1 MKQVALC
8 LSSALLGGVIAAV
21 AVQSWSNA
29 PQAAAADRENA
40 PAKAAAPA
48 DVQLAQAPGFG
59 QPAFP
64 ARQLPPGF
72 APEAAAP
79 PPVRDPRPRP
89 EDEGLTIEE
98 RLAVNVYETVNKSVV
113 NINTKLVKANAFFL
127 FDASGEGA
135 GSGSVLDKAGHI
147 LTNYHVVEGARE
159 VQVTT
164 HDGKTHDAHFVGA
177 DPVNDVAVIKIDVPP
192 DELVPVVL
200 GDSARMRVGMRVF
213 AIGNPFGLE
222 RTLTTGIVSSL
233 NRSLRIRE
241 NRTIKSIIQID
252 AAINPGSSGGP
263 LLDNRGTLVGM
274 NTAIASSTGQ
284 NSGVGFAIPSNLIA
298 RIVGELIQHGKVIR
312 PEIGIRHV
320 YPTSKGL
327 LIASL
332 TPGGPAEAAGMRGPV
347 VVKRRRG
354 AFTYESLDRSA
365 ADLIVAVDNVPIK
378 SADDFLGQIEA
389 KVPGDEVVVTVL
401 REGKQQSFTIRLGQA
416 E

>member
-1 MKQVALC
+1 MKQLALS
-8 LSSALLGGVIAAV
+8 LTSALLGGIVAAV
-21 AVQSWSNA
+21 AVHAWSNA
-29 PQAAAADRENA
+29 PQAS
-40 PAKAAAPA
+40 
-48 DVQLAQAPGFG
+48 AQGPNFG
-59 QPAFP
+59 QPAYTP
-64 ARQLPPGF
+64 QQAVPGF
-72 APEAAAP
+72 SPEAA
-79 PPVRDPRPRP
+79 PPVRPRP
-89 EDEGLTIEE
+89 EDDGMTFEE
-98 RLAVNVYETVNKSVV
+98 RIAVAVYENVNKSVV

-127 FDASGEGA
+127 FDGSSEGA

-147 LTNYHVVEGARE
+147 LTNYHVVEGASQ

-192 DELVPVVL
+192 EELFPVSV
-200 GDSARMRVGMRVF
+200 GDSGRMKVGMRVF

-233 NRSLRIRE
+233 NRSLKIRE

-263 LLDNRGTLVGM
+263 LLDSRGQLIGM

-284 NSGVGFAIPSNLIA
+284 NSGVGFAIPSNLID
-298 RIVGELIQHGKVIR
+298 RIVGELIRHGKVIR

-347 VVKRRRG
+347 VTRKRRG

-365 ADLIVAVDNVPIK
+365 ADLIVKVDSTPIK

-389 KVPGDEVVVTVL
+389 KKPGDEVAVTVL
-401 REGKQQSFTIRLGQA
+401 RDGKQQTFTIRLGQA

>member
-1 MKQVALC
+1 MKQLALS
-8 LSSALLGGVIAAV
+8 LTSALLGGIVAAV
-21 AVQSWSNA
+21 AVHAWSDA
-29 PQAAAADRENA
+29 PQAS
-40 PAKAAAPA
+40 
-48 DVQLAQAPGFG
+48 AQGPNFG
-59 QPAFP
+59 QPAYAP
-64 ARQLPPGF
+64 QQAVPGF
-72 APEAAAP
+72 SPEAA
-79 PPVRDPRPRP
+79 PPVRPRP
-89 EDEGLTIEE
+89 EDDGMTFEE
-98 RLAVNVYETVNKSVV
+98 RIAVAVYENVNKSVV
-113 NINTKLVKANAFFL
+113 NINTKMVKANAFFL
-127 FDASGEGA
+127 FDGSSEGA

-147 LTNYHVVEGARE
+147 LTNYHVVEGASQ

-164 HDGKTHDAHFVGA
+164 HDGKTHDAHFIGA
-177 DPVNDVAVIKIDVPP
+177 DPVNDVAVIKIDVPAE
-192 DELVPVVL
+192 ELFPVSL
-200 GDSARMRVGMRVF
+200 GDSGRMRVGMRVF

-233 NRSLRIRE
+233 NRSLKIRE

-263 LLDNRGTLVGM
+263 LLDNRGQLIGM

-284 NSGVGFAIPSNLIA
+284 NSGVGFAIPSNLID
-298 RIVGELIQHGKVIR
+298 RIVGELIRHGKVIR

-332 TPGGPAEAAGMRGPV
+332 TPGGPAEAAGLRGPV
-347 VVKRRRG
+347 VTRKRRG

-365 ADLIVAVDNVPIK
+365 ADLIVKVDSTPIK

-389 KVPGDEVVVTVL
+389 KKPGDEVAVTVL
-401 REGKQQSFTIRLGQA
+401 RDGKQQTFTIRLGQA